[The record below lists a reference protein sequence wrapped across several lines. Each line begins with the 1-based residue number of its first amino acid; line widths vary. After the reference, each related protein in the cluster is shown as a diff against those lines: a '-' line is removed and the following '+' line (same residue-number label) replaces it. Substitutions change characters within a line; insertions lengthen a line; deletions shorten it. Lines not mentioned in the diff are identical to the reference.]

1 MIWKGENVS
10 RLDTELA
17 ADGISP
23 SCEEGFSQTSKSP
36 ILPILFYS
44 ILPIFYE
51 SAGLFCHKCI
61 GGVSCLSLCLH
72 GMRVAMHKKNLT

>member
-1 MIWKGENVS
+1 MIWKGANVS

-17 ADGISP
+17 ADGLSP
-23 SCEEGFSQTSKSP
+23 SCGEGFSQASKSP

-51 SAGLFCHKCI
+51 SAGLLCHKCI
-61 GGVSCLSLCLH
+61 GDVSCLSLCLY
-72 GMRVAMHKKNLT
+72 GIRVARII